1 MAKTRASHIATAAW
15 PIGAVSQR
23 TRVNIETIRYY
34 ERVGLL
40 PRPRRTEGGYR
51 LYDGSDVKRLAFIR
65 RSRELGFGLDEIRA
79 LLKLADE
86 RPGTCAEVKALGERH
101 LGDVEAKLAD
111 LRKMQRVLK
120 ELVSRC
126 ADGTVPDC
134 PLIEALYDPPDADAP
149 AISELKRRDRHGHG
163 SRISAASR
171 R

>member
-1 MAKTRASHIATAAW
+1 MAKTRTSRIATAACA
-15 PIGAVSQR
+15 IGTASRR

-34 ERVGLL
+34 ERVGLV

-79 LLKLADE
+79 LLKLVDE

-111 LRKMQRVLK
+111 LRKMRRVLK

-134 PLIEALYDPPDADAP
+134 PLIEALYDLPDADTP
-149 AISELKRRDRHGHG
+149 VIKEFQRRDR
-163 SRISAASR
+163 R
-171 R
+171 RHEKAP